1 VAAQSIDGAAIAVT
15 FSPAAIGGTAPVTVG
30 CNPASGTSF
39 APGTSTVTCTAADA
53 AGHTKTCAFAVNVTV
68 PPRLTATSFLA
79 FGDSMTAGEVT
90 KPLTMKLTVVESSSY
105 PTRLKALLT
114 ARYTAQAITMTNAGK
129 PAERTSGGLTRL
141 PGLLAQEA
149 PAVVLLMEGVNDLCN
164 AVPVSTIEA
173 NLRQMISDSRGAG
186 SVVFL
191 GTLPPQREGGYRA
204 RCFSKV
210 PTCNTMIASLARE
223 TNVPLVDIYGAFGGV
238 AGTLIG
244 EDGLH
249 PNEAGYL
256 KIAETFFEAIK
267 SNLEAPDA
275 VTIRASAASS
285 GLLAPRSSSRAN
297 DAPRGRD
304 RQTGR

>member
-1 VAAQSIDGAAIAVT
+1 
-15 FSPAAIGGTAPVTVG
+15 
-30 CNPASGTSF
+30 
-39 APGTSTVTCTAADA
+39 
-53 AGHTKTCAFAVNVTV
+53 
-68 PPRLTATSFLA
+68 
-79 FGDSMTAGEVT
+79 
-90 KPLTMKLTVVESSSY
+90 MKLTVVESSSY
-105 PTRLKALLT
+105 PTQLKALLT
-114 ARYTAQAITMTNAGK
+114 ARYTAQTITVTNAGK

-186 SVVFL
+186 SLVFL

-210 PTCNTMIASLARE
+210 PTCNTMIASLAQE

-267 SNLEAPDA
+267 SNMEVPGM
-275 VTIRASAASS
+275 VTTGASGASS
-285 GLLAPRSSSRAN
+285 GRLASGSSSHATGAR
-297 DAPRGRD
+297 RVREH
-304 RQTGR
+304 QTGR